1 MINPAAPRDLALK
14 KTAQIYPL
22 QVRSHRTPVPRKPEP
37 GQHVETIIGDGPA
50 IGREVR
56 SLMRAGRLI
65 DTGRRH
71 VVQSGP
77 HAGLLELRVIVKDP
91 VPSRRWVKV
100 CAGTGLVLAPT
111 LALGLGTW
119 WLLTALSTV
128 SVVGWVVIVLAVLAL
143 LAWKTGG
150 GSGGGGGRGVHV
162 TVTTSVHVR

>member
-1 MINPAAPRDLALK
+1 MINPAAPRDLELK

-22 QVRSHRTPVPRKPEP
+22 KARSHRTPVPRRPAP

-56 SLMRAGRLI
+56 RLMRASLLV

-91 VPSRRWVKV
+91 APSRRWVKM

-119 WLLTALSTV
+119 WLLTALSAV
-128 SVVGWVVIVLAVLAL
+128 SIVGWAAIVLVVLAL
-143 LAWKTGG
+143 LAWKGRA
-150 GSGGGGGRGVHV
+150 SEGGGGRGVHV